1 MLQNQ
6 FWILRQNYA
15 EKTDQTNVRDLIL
28 SQQFVSCPW
37 GGWGIHRENVV
48 NGTYNDKPSVGRS
61 AYSQDRRFVEDMQI
75 GDIVLVPFAGK
86 STSCIIARIVGPVE
100 YAIDTGL
107 SRIETDG
114 VIKLGSEGEPFR
126 PVGRRIEILNAE
138 YPKPARL
145 GQWTLCKMN
154 RELEANLIALY

>member
-6 FWILRQNYA
+6 FWVLRQNYA

-28 SQQFVSCPW
+28 SQHFVSCPW

-48 NGTYNDKPSVGRS
+48 NGTYNDNPSVGRS
-61 AYSQDRRFVEDMQI
+61 AYGQDRRFVEDMQI
-75 GDIVLVPFAGK
+75 GDIVLVPFTRK
-86 STSCIIARIVGPVE
+86 DTCILARIVGPVE

-114 VIKLGSEGEPFR
+114 IIKLGSEGEPYR

-138 YPKPARL
+138 YPKLGGL

-154 RELEANLIALY
+154 RELAANLIVFH